1 MIPPPIA
8 MGRMNSFGMRGVT
21 EAGAVVLWV
30 ESDRNI
36 FDFECGFDTT
46 PPLSKVDCV
55 G

>member
-8 MGRMNSFGMRGVT
+8 IGRMNSFGMRGVT
-21 EAGAVVLWV
+21 VAGAVVLWV

-36 FDFECGFDTT
+36 FECGFDIK
-46 PPLSKVDCV
+46 LRFKVDCV

>member
-21 EAGAVVLWV
+21 VGGVVVLWV

-36 FDFECGFDTT
+36 FDFNAG
-46 PPLSKVDCV
+46 LILNYVSK
-55 G
+55 